1 MIRSGA
7 LFSETTKGSSNNS
20 IDDPSETSKEN
31 LLVELRTKVLEV
43 DLFQAIEQ
51 DANIIPEITGL
62 LHKLSKPSFGSK
74 FQEFSQNLESLMDD
88 IDLSFQQRRS
98 EQPKLEDQTRLHDQ
112 LVAEVA
118 TFQQKFV
125 NFRKEIPDAK
135 KKVEEIDSAIAR
147 HEEEIKVLKLQ
158 RANVLEKESIM
169 QKEARLAI

>member
-1 MIRSGA
+1 M
-7 LFSETTKGSSNNS
+7 
-20 IDDPSETSKEN
+20 
-31 LLVELRTKVLEV
+31 
-43 DLFQAIEQ
+43 
-51 DANIIPEITGL
+51 
-62 LHKLSKPSFGSK
+62 
-74 FQEFSQNLESLMDD
+74 
-88 IDLSFQQRRS
+88 
-98 EQPKLEDQTRLHDQ
+98 
-112 LVAEVA
+112 AEVA